1 MSLFGFGDIPFDKSS
16 SGERGPLA
24 KLNSSEFER
33 NTYRYPID
41 LGNYDKAHYVVFYVR
56 MQDTTRYSPTFLD
69 DSLLDEPGGGS
80 GAASVVGN
88 LTAKIPTG
96 VGSQIL
102 GKLNSG
108 LSSLNSATG
117 GALSGLTDSISSIAG
132 KAASSVD
139 DLFGQAKQFI
149 PGDAAATQRTIDTSI
164 KKITGGGLGLL
175 KTTKLTKDAIAL
187 YMPDTLNY
195 SQSQSYDQ
203 LNLGGEA
210 LGQFAAAAQSAA
222 DEYEKGGSG
231 AARSSIGKSAAM
243 AIGKGVRNYVAEKTG
258 SKQTADAAFTAAT
271 GKVQNP
277 MLEMIYR
284 SPNFRS
290 FNFEFTFYP
299 RSEKESLEVQKILER
314 IKFHQAPELAEG
326 TKGFLVP
333 PSEFDIKFYYAGKQ
347 NPNIPP
353 ISTCILE
360 SIDINY
366 APNGF
371 SAYEVPNENFPSL
384 GRTGMPVAIQVTLQ
398 FKETSYLTKEDYKG
412 DVGQTTQA

>member
-41 LGNYDKAHYVVFYVR
+41 LGNYDKAHYVVFYIR
-56 MQDTTRYSPTFLD
+56 MQEKTSYNPTFLE
-69 DSLLDEPGGGS
+69 DSLLDEPGGGA
-80 GAASVVGN
+80 GAASIVGN
-88 LTAKIPTG
+88 LTSKIPTG

-102 GKLNSG
+102 GKLNAG

-149 PGDAAATQRTIDTSI
+149 PGDAAATQKNIDTSI

-231 AARSSIGKSAAM
+231 AAVSSIRKSAGLAL
-243 AIGKGVRNYVAEKTG
+243 GLGVRNYVAEKTG

-299 RSEKESLEVQKILER
+299 RSEKEALEVQKILER

-412 DVGQTTQA
+412 DVGKTTEA